1 MIRSMTGFGRGKATV
16 GGTEFTIEIKSVN
29 SRFTDI
35 TCKMPKMYLRIEDR
49 IKQKI
54 LSFAT
59 RVKIERFV
67 TTEQSDDAEDVE
79 IAIDAPYLRGY
90 LSCLNELAEKYGLRN
105 DIRVMSVSRNPD
117 VFKRTRSDDESADEL
132 FEKLS
137 PALTLALEEFY
148 KMKCDEG
155 ARLCADIHSK
165 LDYIEQLVEKI
176 KARVPET
183 IEAYR
188 ARLTEKIK
196 EFLDSADIDE
206 TRIIQEVAIFSDKVA
221 IDEEM
226 VRLGSHIAE
235 FRSILAENDKDIAV
249 PVGRKL
255 DFLLQE
261 INREINTT
269 GSKCNSADVAKIVVE
284 AKSEVEKIREQ
295 IQNIE

>member
-1 MIRSMTGFGRGKATV
+1 MIISMTGFGRGKATA

-35 TCKMPKMYLRIEDR
+35 TCKMPKMYLRVEDR
-49 IKQKI
+49 IKQNI
-54 LSFAT
+54 LNFAT
-59 RVKIERFV
+59 RGKIELFM
-67 TTEQSDDAEDVE
+67 TTEQSDDADDVE
-79 IAIDAPYLRGY
+79 IAIDAPFVRGY
-90 LSCLNELAEKYGLRN
+90 LACLQELSEKYGLRN
-105 DIRVMSVSRNPD
+105 DVSVMSVARNPD
-117 VFKRTRSDDESADEL
+117 VFKRVRSDDETADEL

-137 PALTLALEEFY
+137 PALTLALEEFF

-155 ARLCADIHSK
+155 KRLCADIHLK

-176 KARVPET
+176 KESVPAT
-183 IEAYR
+183 VEAYR
-188 ARLTEKIK
+188 ARLTEKIS
-196 EFLDSADIDE
+196 EFLEKADIDE

-235 FRSILAENDKDIAV
+235 FRSILAENDKPNAV

-269 GSKCNSADVAKIVVE
+269 GSKCNNADVAKIVVE

-295 IQNIE
+295 IQNLE